1 MSSRY
6 KQQAPGYHA
15 GQKQGETG
23 TQITQPCI
31 TQYDLSLACNM
42 DTVVFGRDYMIPKP
56 LDPRLI
62 HTMPAAVAKAVTG
75 SGAASNAI
83 TTDRPEPV
91 EGLCWPAKKKTA

>member
-15 GQKQGETG
+15 GQKQAETG

-31 TQYDLSLACNM
+31 TQHDLSLAYNM

-62 HTMPAAVAKAVTG
+62 HTIPAAVSKAPIG
-75 SGAASNAI
+75 SGVARKFP
-83 TTDRPEPV
+83 TDIEHRQAV
-91 EGLCWPAKKKTA
+91 